1 MISLQELDKLPVAEK
16 IRYAHQIR
24 KNLMHAVMK
33 ADRKTAQELQIFFYY
48 FIKNADL
55 GILKRTGDTLRA
67 LKNIMLSYNSLYA
80 YQAEEGG
87 LDAVTAHYK
96 AERYAVMFERA
107 ASESEIRAVY
117 KECFE
122 DYIDGAQ
129 RILVKTSGDI
139 SERVLEYINKKFTD
153 QLSIE
158 EIATVF
164 HVNSSYLMR
173 KFKKETGK
181 RNDGS
186 LYSIYTFS
194 RKIGSTLASVGVSGI
209 LAAIGFV
216 SSAAVQSEQVVANI
230 RRLGTGVPFLAV
242 ILEIIGMTF
251 IWNLSKEKTEEIQK
265 ALSERN
271 EG

>member
-1 MISLQELDKLPVAEK
+1 
-16 IRYAHQIR
+16 
-24 KNLMHAVMK
+24 
-33 ADRKTAQELQIFFYY
+33 
-48 FIKNADL
+48 
-55 GILKRTGDTLRA
+55 
-67 LKNIMLSYNSLYA
+67 MLSYNSLYA

-87 LDAVTAHYK
+87 LDTVTAHYK

-139 SERVLEYINKKFTD
+139 SER
-153 QLSIE
+153 
-158 EIATVF
+158 
-164 HVNSSYLMR
+164 
-173 KFKKETGK
+173 
-181 RNDGS
+181 
-186 LYSIYTFS
+186 
-194 RKIGSTLASVGVSGI
+194 VGVSGI

>member
-1 MISLQELDKLPVAEK
+1 
-16 IRYAHQIR
+16 
-24 KNLMHAVMK
+24 
-33 ADRKTAQELQIFFYY
+33 
-48 FIKNADL
+48 
-55 GILKRTGDTLRA
+55 
-67 LKNIMLSYNSLYA
+67 
-80 YQAEEGG
+80 
-87 LDAVTAHYK
+87 
-96 AERYAVMFERA
+96 
-107 ASESEIRAVY
+107 
-117 KECFE
+117 
-122 DYIDGAQ
+122 
-129 RILVKTSGDI
+129 
-139 SERVLEYINKKFTD
+139 
-153 QLSIE
+153 
-158 EIATVF
+158 
-164 HVNSSYLMR
+164 MR

-216 SSAAVQSEQVVANI
+216 SSAAVQSAQVVANI